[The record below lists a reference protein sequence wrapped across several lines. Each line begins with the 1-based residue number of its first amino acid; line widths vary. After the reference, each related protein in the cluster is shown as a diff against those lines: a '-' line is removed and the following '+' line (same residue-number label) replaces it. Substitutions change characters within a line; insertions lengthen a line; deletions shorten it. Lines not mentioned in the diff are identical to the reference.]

1 MKKRRLNKEEAALWD
16 QVAKT
21 MQPLQRLKAAKIS
34 ETKKSKP
41 VSSKPKPTPSLDLF
55 DLKAFEIGSKS
66 QTALGQ
72 SFVTGAPVQK
82 RQRPRQQCRWIRSLS

>member
-21 MQPLQRLKAAKIS
+21 MQPLQSLKAAKIS

-55 DLKAFEIGSKS
+55 DLKAFEM
-66 QTALGQ
+66 
-72 SFVTGAPVQK
+72 
-82 RQRPRQQCRWIRSLS
+82 